1 MGHISY
7 SFFRHAVSAITFA
20 ALGGASLITASAS
33 PARAQTKVAE
43 GFIEVFGDVDFRK
56 RWWFSDFDFGGD
68 RFITGWRRQNAGVQ
82 MPVTKQPIN
91 GGELVLKL
99 APAPEEEEKP
109 FFGAEVQRDAL
120 HHYGDYDVVMKAGSG
135 TGVISS
141 FFTYT
146 GPHFG
151 DPHHEIDVEIMGRR
165 TDALY
170 INTFVDGEQSGGTY
184 VPLGFDVA
192 EEPTLFRFEW
202 REDYV
207 AWFVRG
213 KEVHR
218 LTSDDIV
225 VPSVPGKLFMNIW
238 NAAPRQEAWAGP
250 VDYERTTEARYYCVS
265 YRPVGEPGQTCSDLV
280 NPGQ

>member
-1 MGHISY
+1 MGHILY
-7 SFFRHAVSAITFA
+7 SFKHCAFFAITFL
-20 ALGGASLITASAS
+20 ALCGTSLFSSSITSAQ
-33 PARAQTKVAE
+33 AQTPKAE
-43 GFIEVFGDVDFRK
+43 GFIETFEDVGFRT

-68 RFITGWRRQNAGVQ
+68 RFITGWRRQMAGVQ
-82 MPVTKQPIN
+82 MPVTKQAIN

-99 APAPEEEEKP
+99 APAPEEEQKA

-170 INTFVDGEQSGGTY
+170 VNTFVDGEQSGGTY

-192 EEPTLFRFEW
+192 EEPTLFGSNGERI
-202 REDYV
+202 
-207 AWFVRG
+207 
-213 KEVHR
+213 
-218 LTSDDIV
+218 TSHG
-225 VPSVPGKLFMNIW
+225 SC
-238 NAAPRQEAWAGP
+238 AARKSIA
-250 VDYERTTEARYYCVS
+250 
-265 YRPVGEPGQTCSDLV
+265 
-280 NPGQ
+280 